1 MQLPRASEKV
11 ELGDGNA
18 IEYVAAAATR
28 KGSATAIVLFTIF
41 VRREAKIAQIQIGH
55 WSERTQHVAGDKAPV
70 RFAVKPR
77 WMRAA
82 EIGHDCREW
91 SGAGAT
97 AVGISA
103 PAVAIALPAAA
114 PTPFT

>member
-55 WSERTQHVAGDKAPV
+55 WSERTQHVEQFIRVDDRIVVDQYEPLQ
-70 RFAVKPR
+70 
-77 WMRAA
+77 
-82 EIGHDCREW
+82 
-91 SGAGAT
+91 SGC
-97 AVGISA
+97 
-103 PAVAIALPAAA
+103 
-114 PTPFT
+114 FE